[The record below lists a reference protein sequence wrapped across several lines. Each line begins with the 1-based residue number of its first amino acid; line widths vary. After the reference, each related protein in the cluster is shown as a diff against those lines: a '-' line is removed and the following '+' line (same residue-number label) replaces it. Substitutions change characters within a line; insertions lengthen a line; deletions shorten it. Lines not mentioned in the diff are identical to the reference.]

1 MQKFKPF
8 SDDIVF
14 FDSEFTCSGVLKG
27 DLMSIGMVSLDG
39 KKELYL
45 ELKYDDRCISDW
57 TQENVEPY
65 LKGNPI
71 SREEAKKQI
80 REFCGKSKP
89 FLVATVNQYDMAF
102 WHDLFDE
109 EEEPIHRIPIDFA
122 SILFGLGL
130 NPAREIGD
138 EKKTFFAQ
146 FGVDLDNY
154 QLHNS
159 LDDVKLMRELY
170 VKLAERN

>member
-14 FDSEFTCSGVLKG
+14 FDAEFTCSGVLKG
-27 DLMSIGMVSLDG
+27 ELMSIGMISLDG

-45 ELKYDDRCISDW
+45 ELEYNDICMSDW
-57 TQENVEPY
+57 TRENVEPY
-65 LKGNPI
+65 LKGESV
-71 SREEAKKQI
+71 SRKEMKKQI
-80 REFCGKSKP
+80 REFCGKSEP

-102 WHDLFDE
+102 WHDLFDG

-130 NPAREIGD
+130 NPAREISA

-146 FGVDLDNY
+146 FGINLDDF

-159 LDDVKLMRELY
+159 LDDVRLMRELY
-170 VKLAERN
+170 VKLMKK